1 MESDTIILPPLLLPI
16 GRFKVFKFKLP
27 KYQGVNGI
35 KVYVLLVQ
43 FFNYPPPLEKKAAPD
58 YLRDL
63 MAPSC
68 FSRIVW
74 KAPFC
79 ILVLST
85 K

>member
-1 MESDTIILPPLLLPI
+1 MESDTIILHNPI

-43 FFNYPPPLEKKAAPD
+43 FFNYPPPLEKAAPD